1 MTYWDKKLIRD
12 QLDKR
17 LDGLVALS
25 DSPIPGTGWIKT
37 LREALAMSTKQ
48 LGKRVGIDQS
58 RISRLEKAE
67 ADGDLK
73 LSSLKKVAEGLDM
86 KFVYGFVP
94 KERLEKMVQEQAKK
108 IALKRMAKVN
118 HTMRLEEQELSE
130 EQKEQALEDLI
141 QKILLEEP
149 KDFWDQ

>member
-1 MTYWDKKLIRD
+1 MAYWDKKLIRD

-17 LDGLVALS
+17 LDGLVPLA
-25 DSPIPGTGWIKT
+25 DSPVPATGWIKI
-37 LREALAMSTKQ
+37 LREALGMSAKQ

-86 KFVYGFVP
+86 KFVYSFIP
-94 KERLEKMVQEQAKK
+94 KERLETMVHEQAKK

-118 HTMRLEEQELSE
+118 HTMRLEEQELSN
-130 EQKEQALEDLI
+130 EQKEQTLEDLI

>member
-1 MTYWDKKLIRD
+1 MSYWDKKLIRI

-17 LDGLVALS
+17 LEGLLPLA
-25 DSPIPGTGWIKT
+25 DSPIPAIGWIKT
-37 LREALAMSTKQ
+37 FREALGMSAKQ

-73 LSSLKKVAEGLDM
+73 LSSLKKIAEGLDM
-86 KFVYGFVP
+86 KLVYGFVP
-94 KERLEKMVQEQAKK
+94 KEHLETMVREQAKK
-108 IALKRMAKVN
+108 IALNRMAKVN

-130 EQKEQALEDLI
+130 DQKEQALEDLI

-149 KDFWDQ
+149 KEFWD

>member
-1 MTYWDKKLIRD
+1 MSYWDKKLIRD

-17 LDGLVALS
+17 LDSLVPLA

-37 LREALAMSTKQ
+37 LREALGMSAKQ

-86 KFVYGFVP
+86 KFVYSFVP
-94 KERLEKMVQEQAKK
+94 KERLETMVRDQAKK
-108 IALKRMAKVN
+108 IALERMAKVN
-118 HTMRLEEQELSE
+118 HTMRLEEQELSD